1 MTDHDRLNESL
12 PPAIDAL
19 IEQYNLDILDAS
31 DGTMA
36 TAQLRPYQW
45 ERVVRAAHEAGD
57 LRAVRVQLGTAW
69 AIAVVDVGQY
79 TVTITTAPDA
89 SRPLVLLDLEGL

>member
-1 MTDHDRLNESL
+1 M
-12 PPAIDAL
+12 
-19 IEQYNLDILDAS
+19 IEQYNLDVLDAS

-45 ERVVRAAHEAGD
+45 ERVVREAHEAGD

-69 AIAVVDVGQY
+69 AIAVVDVGEH

-89 SRPLVLLDLEGL
+89 SRPLVLVDLVGL